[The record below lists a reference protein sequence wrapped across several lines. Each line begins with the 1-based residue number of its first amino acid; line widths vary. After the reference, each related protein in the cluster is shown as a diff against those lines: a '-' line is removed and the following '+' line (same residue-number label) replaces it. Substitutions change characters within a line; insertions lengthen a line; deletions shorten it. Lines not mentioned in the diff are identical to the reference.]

1 MSDFC
6 LHVRWPSFRERIK
19 GQCRKSPVEWRVISR
34 RVAGVI
40 SLDRGKLIFMKRTL
54 TTAVVALSVLVAG
67 AGTAS
72 AQDPY
77 AKYPTESA
85 CRTAGFQY
93 VLSGQAFRYECSG
106 PHAGSS
112 ASQKWWL
119 YLI

>member
-1 MSDFC
+1 
-6 LHVRWPSFRERIK
+6 
-19 GQCRKSPVEWRVISR
+19 
-34 RVAGVI
+34 
-40 SLDRGKLIFMKRTL
+40 MKRVL
-54 TTAVVALSVLVAG
+54 TTAAVASAAFGMVLAG

-72 AQDPY
+72 AQTPY

-93 VLSGQAFRYECSG
+93 VLSGKAYRYDCTG
-106 PHAGSS
+106 PHSGSA